1 MAITSITWNE
11 ILYIANHYINA
22 IPLKYPYR
30 LVWAIP
36 IIILIWII
44 IEKTFV
50 KFPHPDE
57 KKNFRKATRW
67 IRAFVLF
74 TRTIIVLLLVVAFA
88 SPTIVTQKE
97 IQGEPR
103 LTILT
108 DASSSFSLFD
118 TTLASK
124 LKKQLEQQIPTK
136 MIEIATG
143 DYSAIA
149 DGILSHM
156 QSDDS
161 ILIVSDGNNNKGR
174 DLGDVLLFASQVNAT
189 INALNLEPVKQDTA
203 VRLEGPA
210 LSIVGGDITINAV
223 TEQAGRSV
231 PYHLTVEIDGNN
243 VLDQTV
249 SGPHEASMTR
259 QLGEGYHKIIARVE
273 TEGADYFAQNN
284 VFYKAV
290 HVVPKPSVLF
300 VSQRSSPLE
309 EKLKQFY
316 DIHSVSTL
324 SGQENEFKEYTT
336 IFLNDINVA
345 QIEQSSTKE
354 TVDALT
360 DYLVDGGGLMLL
372 GGEQSFDLGGYKDS
386 YFETIL
392 PVISGEGEKE
402 EEKEVNLV
410 VVIDISG
417 STGAAG
423 ASGQKAVDIEKAL
436 AVKVIQDLREEDRV
450 GIVAFNSFAFQI
462 SPLTPLASKKEEMI
476 SLVSSL
482 VDGGGTDVE
491 QGIRMAEQ
499 MLINQKGSR
508 NIILISDGRTINDE
522 GAFARVQGARMGG
535 IKLYSVGVGA
545 KTDEAFMKRIA
556 QNGEGIYFKPDE
568 SQHLKI
574 LFGDPEED
582 DKKSKDLV
590 VIDANHFITQDLAVG
605 GAVGGYNQIVPK
617 GSANMLVTL
626 SNGAP
631 IGVVWRF
638 GLGKVG
644 VIATDDGAK
653 WGGALLTEQNS
664 PLITRMLNWVIGDPT
679 KNEPFGVFTS
689 DTTVGEATEVKVK
702 STSIPASK
710 DIELSKIDQNLYK
723 GMFSAQKT
731 GFFDLLGSLI
741 AVNYPTEYMKIG
753 MNPQLESLVMITGGT
768 MFDPND
774 TGEMIEQIKSHAVR
788 TERKEVSFSWP
799 FVMAAIVLFLL
810 EIILRRIKENA

>member
-1 MAITSITWNE
+1 MAIAGITWNE
-11 ILYIANHYINA
+11 IVYIINHYIHA
-22 IPLKYPYR
+22 LPLKYPYR

-36 IIILIWII
+36 ILIIIWII

-50 KFPHPDE
+50 KFPQPEE
-57 KKNFRKATRW
+57 KKHFRRATRW
-67 IRAFVLF
+67 IRAFVLL
-74 TRTIIVLLLVVAFA
+74 TRTIMVLLLVVAFA
-88 SPTIVTQKE
+88 SPTMITQKE

-108 DASSSFSLFD
+108 DASNSFSLFD
-118 TTLASK
+118 TTIASK
-124 LKKQLEQQIPTK
+124 LKKQLEQQLPTK

-143 DYSAIA
+143 DYSALA

-156 QSDDS
+156 QGDDS

-189 INALNLEPVKQDTA
+189 INALNLEPIKQDTA

-210 LSIVGGDITINAV
+210 MSIVGGDITINMI

-231 PYHLTVEIDGNN
+231 PYRLTIEIDGNN
-243 VLDQTV
+243 VLDKAV
-249 SGPHEASMTR
+249 SGPHETSITQ
-259 QLGEGYHKIIARVE
+259 QLGEGHHKVIARIEVD
-273 TEGADYFAQNN
+273 GPDYFAQNN

-290 HVVPKPSVLF
+290 QVVPKPKVLF
-300 VSQRSSPLE
+300 VSQRASPLE
-309 EKLKQFY
+309 EKLNQWY
-316 DIHSVSTL
+316 DIQSASTL
-324 SGQENEFKEYTT
+324 SEQERSFKDFTA
-336 IFLNDINVA
+336 IFLNDINNA
-345 QIEQSSTKE
+345 QLEQGGKE
-354 TVDALT
+354 TVDAIT

-392 PVISGEGEKE
+392 PVISGECEKE
-402 EEKEVNLV
+402 EEKEINLV

-417 STGAAG
+417 STGAPG

-436 AVKVIQDLREEDRV
+436 AVKIIQDLREEDRV

-535 IKLYSVGVGA
+535 IKLYSVGVGG

-590 VIDANHFITQDLAVG
+590 VIDANHFITKDLAVG
-605 GAVGGYNQIVPK
+605 GTLGGYNQIVPK

-631 IGVVWRF
+631 IGAVWRF

-689 DTTVGEATEVKVK
+689 DTTAGETTEVKVK
-702 STSIPASK
+702 STSIPTSK
-710 DIELSKIDQNLYK
+710 DIELNKIDQNLYK
-723 GMFSAQKT
+723 GMFTASKT

-768 MFDPND
+768 MFDPNEID
-774 TGEMIEQIKSHAVR
+774 AMIEQIKSHAVR

-799 FVMAAIVLFLL
+799 FVMAAIALFLL
-810 EIILRRIKENA
+810 EIIIRRVKENG